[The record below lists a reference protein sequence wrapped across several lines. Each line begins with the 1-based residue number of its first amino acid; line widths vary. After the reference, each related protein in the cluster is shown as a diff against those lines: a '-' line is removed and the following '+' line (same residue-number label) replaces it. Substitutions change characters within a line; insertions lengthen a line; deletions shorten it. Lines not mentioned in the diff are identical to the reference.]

1 MLIRHC
7 YHIGAISLQCRFKS
21 VKLGRAKPSIAEW
34 RMATSPPELPQH
46 TVIVDAE
53 VFAAISAMPDR
64 RRACGR
70 VCAAANGGEVQFA
83 SQVPEPVL
91 TVLTG
96 DRAQPDDS
104 YNDVLQR
111 LFLLDMPRPR

>member
-46 TVIVDAE
+46 TVMVDAE
-53 VFAAISAMPDR
+53 VLAAISAMPGW
-64 RRACGR
+64 RRACGPVR
-70 VCAAANGGEVQFA
+70 AAANGEVQFA

-91 TVLTG
+91 TVLTA

-104 YNDVLQR
+104 YNEMLQR
-111 LFLLDMPRPR
+111 LFLRDMPRPR

>member
-1 MLIRHC
+1 
-7 YHIGAISLQCRFKS
+7 
-21 VKLGRAKPSIAEW
+21 
-34 RMATSPPELPQH
+34 MATLPPELPQH
-46 TVIVDAE
+46 TVTVDAE

-64 RRACGR
+64 RRTCGR
-70 VCAAANGGEVQFA
+70 VCADANGEVQFA

-91 TVLTG
+91 TVLTA